1 MTTGVDQGNLWIAR
15 ALFDLG
21 GIQFGDFTLG
31 ETAKNSPVYV
41 NPRVLFS
48 QPILLRRVAEVIEAE
63 VKAGQA
69 RRRPRYERFSLVAGV
84 PFGGLQLALTFALQ
98 TDTSLVYVHPGR
110 PGANVHAVEGRF
122 VEGDHALVLDDLMT
136 GGGSLLR
143 TAEFLEEYN
152 IEVSDAIVLIDREEG
167 GAERLRLR
175 GIHVTSILT
184 LRQMMTYYYESRLIE
199 KTQHQR
205 VMEYLEASDRAR
217 GGEPA

>member
-1 MTTGVDQGNLWIAR
+1 MTTGVDQGNLWIAH

-31 ETAKNSPVYV
+31 ETAKNSPVYI

-84 PFGGLQLALTFALQ
+84 PFGGLQLALAFALQ

-152 IEVSDAIVLIDREEG
+152 IEVSDAIVLIDREQG

-184 LRQMMTYYYESRLIE
+184 LRQMMTYYHESRLIE
-199 KTQHQR
+199 KAQHQR